1 MTQTG
6 LQSLND
12 HASSDDDD
20 DAAAIAD
27 DDIGKNAV
35 DEGASCQRPDD
46 DMDNGLDADARDMS
60 MEPPEQSG
68 YPADPGDA
76 EEGKHDESPREEMDL
91 TSEAEVISIG
101 DESDNDGCDNN
112 DALSI
117 GPEGSGNTQGAPDAK
132 FLAAVK
138 KQTIVKEGDWT
149 QIRQQ
154 SGSSD
159 YGVID
164 ID

>member
-1 MTQTG
+1 M
-6 LQSLND
+6 
-12 HASSDDDD
+12 
-20 DAAAIAD
+20 
-27 DDIGKNAV
+27 
-35 DEGASCQRPDD
+35 DEGISCQLPDD
-46 DMDNGLDADARDMS
+46 HTDSDLDADAKDVS

-68 YPADPGDA
+68 YPTDPSDA
-76 EEGKHDESPREEMDL
+76 EEKLDESPCQGLDL

-112 DALSI
+112 NAHSI
-117 GPEGSGNTQGAPDAK
+117 GPEGSGNTQGGPDAK